1 MNILQHRFSK
11 IMAVNGNFLGAVG
24 CFAYG
29 WFLWPDDPR
38 WYGFYIIA
46 TLSFLGSLGFV
57 IRAFGGMRA
66 LFRQDKIIAEYQ
78 SKVKPQK
85 DAEMASDHSLK
96 NAGMI
101 DG

>member
-1 MNILQHRFSK
+1 MNLFKRRFGK
-11 IMAVNGNFLGAVG
+11 VMAVNGNFLGALG

-38 WYGFYIIA
+38 WYGFYIIGTFA
-46 TLSFLGSLGFV
+46 FLGSLGFV
-57 IRAFGGMRA
+57 IRALRLMKEMY
-66 LFRQDKIIAEYQ
+66 LQEKIVADYQ

-85 DAEMASDHSLK
+85 DAEMASDQSLR

>member
-1 MNILQHRFSK
+1 MNILQHRFGK

-38 WYGFYIIA
+38 WYGFYTIG
-46 TLSFLGSLGFV
+46 TLSFMGGVAFI
-57 IRAFGGMRA
+57 IRAFRGMKA
-66 LFRQDKIIAEYQ
+66 IYRQDSIVYDFQ
-78 SKVKPQK
+78 DKVKPQK
-85 DAEMASDHSLK
+85 DAEMASDQSLK

>member
-1 MNILQHRFSK
+1 MNIREHRFSK
-11 IMAVNGNFLGAVG
+11 IMAVNVNFLGAVG

-38 WYGFYIIA
+38 WYGFYIIG
-46 TLSFLGSLGFV
+46 TLSFMGSVAFV
-57 IRAFGGMRA
+57 IRALRGMKA
-66 LFRQDKIIAEYQ
+66 IYRQD
-78 SKVKPQK
+78 KVKPQK
-85 DAEMASDHSLK
+85 DAEMASDQSLK